1 MDETGENPTQRVAV
15 NLWLLDEVNVR
26 DLPVEL
32 LDGLN
37 QW

>member
-1 MDETGENPTQRVAV
+1 MDESGASPVEHIAV
-15 NLWLLDEVNVR
+15 NLWILDEVHVR

-32 LDGLN
+32 LDGRN